1 MKYLVT
7 GGHGFI
13 GRHLVNRL
21 VKDGH
26 EVTVVDLAGDFP
38 LRDEYHFVYAD
49 ISGGNYNNK
58 IMEALDG
65 VDAVFHLAAKARVQP
80 SIEHPVEFNKT
91 NVEGTL
97 ALLEMCRHQGVKRFV
112 FSSSSSIYGDTE
124 TFPTPETAPK
134 KPLSPYGLQKLIG
147 EQYCELYSEIHNI
160 ETVCLRYFNVYGENA
175 PTEGAYCL
183 VIGKFIQQIR
193 EGKNL
198 TIFGDGEQR
207 RDFTYVQDVVQANI
221 LAATTEGVSGKS
233 FNIGN
238 GDNRS
243 INQISEV
250 FQKHPATK
258 AIDYLESRT
267 EPKVTLADNSKA
279 KKLLGWEP
287 SGDVIEWLNG
297 YLYPDESV
305 LPLS

>member
-1 MKYLVT
+1 MKYLIT

-13 GRHLVNRL
+13 GRHLVAKL
-21 VKDGH
+21 VGEGH
-26 EVTVVDLAGDFP
+26 EVVVVDLEGDFP
-38 LRDEYHFVYAD
+38 PKFEYEFVYGNIA
-49 ISGGNYNNK
+49 GGNYNHK
-58 IMEALDG
+58 IMEAMNG
-65 VDAVFHLAAKARVQP
+65 VDTVFHLAAKARVQP
-80 SIEHPVEFNKT
+80 SIEHPVEFNQT

-97 ALLEMCRHQGVKRFV
+97 ALLEMCRHQNVRRFV

-147 EQYCELYSEIHNI
+147 EQYCELYSTIHGL
-160 ETVCLRYFNVYGENA
+160 ETVSLRYFNVYGEGA

-183 VIGKFIQQIR
+183 VMGKFIQQMR

-198 TIFGDGEQR
+198 TIYGNGEQR
-207 RDFTYVQDVVQANI
+207 RDFTYVQDVVHANI
-221 LAATTEGVSGKS
+221 LASTTEGISGES

-243 INQISEV
+243 INQIAEV
-250 FQKHPATK
+250 FQKHPEAK
-258 AIDYLESRT
+258 AIDYLEPRI

-279 KKLLGWEP
+279 RQLLGWEP
-287 SGDVIEWLNG
+287 SGDVIEWLDG
-297 YLYPDESV
+297 FLYPSDGV
-305 LPLS
+305 GF

>member
-13 GRHLVNRL
+13 GRHLVAKL
-21 VKDGH
+21 LGEGH
-26 EVTVVDLAGDFP
+26 EVVVVDVEGDFP
-38 LRDEYHFVYAD
+38 PKLEYEFVYGNIA
-49 ISGGNYNNK
+49 GGNYNHK
-58 IMEALDG
+58 IMEAMNG
-65 VDAVFHLAAKARVQP
+65 VDTVFHLAAKARVQP
-80 SIEHPVEFNKT
+80 SIEHPVEFNQT

-97 ALLEMCRHQGVKRFV
+97 ALLEMCRYQNVRRFV

-147 EQYCELYSEIHNI
+147 EQYCELYSTIHGL
-160 ETVCLRYFNVYGENA
+160 ETVSLRYFNVYGEGA
-175 PTEGAYCL
+175 PTEGSYCL
-183 VIGKFIQQIR
+183 VMGKFIQQTR

-198 TIFGDGEQR
+198 TIYGDGEQR

-221 LAATTEGVSGKS
+221 LASTTEDISGEA

-243 INQISEV
+243 VNQIAEV
-250 FQKHPATK
+250 FRKP
-258 AIDYLESRT
+258 IDYLEPRI

-279 KKLLGWEP
+279 RKLLGWEP
-287 SGDVIEWLNG
+287 SGDVIEWLEDHLAEIG
-297 YLYPDESV
+297 YSEQK
-305 LPLS
+305 